1 MQRTSYVGCSPW
13 IQTSVALL
21 QKPWIAK
28 LIDEQGDGDGI
39 ISIEELKTALSEV
52 GAKINDLEALVKQI
66 DCEGLG
72 SIDYNEFVAAT
83 LDFRT
88 YSEEEACWVAFNT
101 FDKDGDGL
109 ISVNELEQFSPETI
123 EEDAFLHEHEE
134 DGINFEEF
142 LHMMRR
148 RQSIAPESLPPEGA
162 RVRASRRRLTER
174 MQLNQAGNKQVQE
187 VNQGSCAQMAI
198 RGLRMA
204 VPCCS

>member
-1 MQRTSYVGCSPW
+1 VGCSPW

-109 ISVNELEQFSPETI
+109 ISVNELEQFDAETLKD
-123 EEDAFLHEHEE
+123 DAFLVEYEK
-134 DGINFEEF
+134 DGINFEQF
-142 LHMMRR
+142 LGMMRR
-148 RQSIAPESLPPEGA
+148 DSEDSKIVKVVDAGPRLRESRKKDSKRESKKQLRSRQ
-162 RVRASRRRLTER
+162 
-174 MQLNQAGNKQVQE
+174 QE
-187 VNQGSCAQMAI
+187 PALSQQEPVLRQGCWQM
-198 RGLRMA
+198 L
-204 VPCCS
+204 CCK